1 MKIILLINSNK
12 LNITNLNQLSPS
24 TVSILE

>member
-12 LNITNLNQLSPS
+12 LNITNLNQLSPY